1 MLGIKIL
8 FDLEEL
14 QKLLQ
19 PSKYKIR
26 VGKPVQ
32 VITIIIYCRVVV
44 NSIMMVHI
52 I

>member
-1 MLGIKIL
+1 M
-8 FDLEEL
+8 
-14 QKLLQ
+14 LQ
-19 PSKYKIR
+19 PSKYKLR

-32 VITIIIYCRVVV
+32 VITIIIYCRLVV